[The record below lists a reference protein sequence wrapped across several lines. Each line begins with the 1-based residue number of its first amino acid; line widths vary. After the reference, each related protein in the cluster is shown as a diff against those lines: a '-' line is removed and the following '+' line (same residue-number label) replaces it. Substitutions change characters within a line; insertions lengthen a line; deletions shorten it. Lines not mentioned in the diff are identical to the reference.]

1 MDPVTAVGLVASAA
15 QLGDC
20 TIRVVGSILF
30 YVSEVKDAPSRSA
43 ELRDELNT
51 MSEILVGVKK
61 VLETCTDNLPS
72 DTLDSLDDT
81 FTNVRVALQDILEK
95 VEGSVKPAQ
104 TQGLK
109 RLNWPF
115 KAHEI
120 AAYIDR
126 VQRYNAALISAL
138 NLQQL
143 YSTIAFS
150 LADLIVKHLT
160 VSRKLFEGSKKLQ
173 GRRRLTS

>member
-1 MDPVTAVGLVASAA
+1 MDPITAVGLVASAA

-20 TIRVVGSILF
+20 TVRVVRSILF

-43 ELRDELNT
+43 DLRDELNT
-51 MSEILVGVKK
+51 MSEILVNVKG
-61 VLETCTDNLPS
+61 VLETCPDSLAT
-72 DTLDSLDDT
+72 DTLDSLHDT
-81 FTNVRVALQDILEK
+81 FTNVMGTLKDMLEK
-95 VEGSVKPAQ
+95 VEGSVNPAQ
-104 TQGLK
+104 TKGLR

-120 AAYIDR
+120 AAYIER

-143 YSTIAFS
+143 YSIAFS
-150 LADLIVKHLT
+150 LADLIVKNLT
-160 VSRKLFEGSKKLQ
+160 VSREVFKGSKKLK
-173 GRRRLTS
+173 GRWKLTI